1 MYKDS
6 RGLWRH
12 SITINGK
19 RKVFSATTKKDLMLK
34 IAQYK
39 DHQIN
44 HSPKLTAVAD
54 MWQESTWERVSHG
67 TQRCYS
73 APLSDIV
80 RQFGDREILTITPQ
94 EIQHWLNSLDLAYK
108 SISTRKSILS
118 QIYDF
123 AYVDL
128 GIDVRNACDR
138 VKIDTRKRKGH
149 RKALTPEEIN
159 AIKATDK
166 NEFLLAPLI
175 LYTGCRCGEALA
187 LTYGDIDRKNKVIHI
202 TKSVDHYGNKPVIST
217 TKTESGN
224 RNVPLLSQLED
235 LLPKKMPATD
245 YIIGGES
252 PITKSALA
260 KRWNKWKKDHGVEID
275 RHQIRHT
282 YATILYTAGI
292 DPKSA
297 QRILGHANFQTT
309 MDIYTHLSD
318 QHIKDAL
325 EKLNGRQ

>member
-54 MWQESTWERVSHG
+54 LWQEATWERVSHG
-67 TQRCYS
+67 TQRCYN

-80 RQFGDREILTITPQ
+80 SKFGDREILTITPQ

-149 RKALTPEEIN
+149 RKALTQEEIN
-159 AIKATDK
+159 TIKATGK

-202 TKSVDHYGNKPVIST
+202 TKSIDHYGNKPVIST
-217 TKTESGN
+217 TKTESGI
-224 RNVPLLSQLED
+224 RDVPLLSQLEA

-245 YIIGGES
+245 YIIGGEK
-252 PITKSALA
+252 PLTKSALS
-260 KRWNKWKKDHGVEID
+260 KRWAKWKKDHGIEID

-282 YATILYTAGI
+282 YASMLYEAGI

-297 QRILGHANFQTT
+297 QKILGHANFQTT